1 MQTPPIDDPAV
12 SPSSLP
18 HSPKDRIDA
27 AIVDVL
33 QRWVAQVRARA
44 SFVSAVS
51 LLATLP
57 LLVYA
62 ALNLGINVDTVRVI
76 HPETPSR
83 IALEAFS
90 KLFPILNEAI
100 IVVLDAQTSEQAREA
115 VEELQVALE
124 AEPDYYKDV
133 FVPGGGDFFARNGL
147 LYLSLDELDEL
158 TDELAEAQPLIAELE
173 SDPSLSNLAEL
184 VDEGLDQ
191 LASDGSDDERWSAV
205 LDRVSYAIH
214 EVGEEHPVPVSWED
228 LLIGDAGGERG
239 ATGGTQRILLVEADI
254 DPNSLFD
261 AGRAADRLRAKAV
274 ELGFGP
280 ERGVQMRLT
289 GNPILNYDEIFGLLW
304 DIGTGG
310 LFCFIFVVVVLQR
323 AFHSFRMVL
332 AAIATLLV
340 GLIWT
345 GAFAAAVVGNLN
357 VVSLA
362 FAILFIGLGVDFAI
376 HLGMHYAAARREGA
390 DDAAAMDEALED
402 VGSSLL
408 ICTVTT
414 ATGFYV
420 FVPTYYLGVAELGL
434 IAGSGMFIVFFLTTT
449 FFPALLSSW
458 LRCDPPAV
466 PPHAFKLE
474 KSAFDVVESRPSL
487 VRWTALVLGFAAV
500 ASFPY
505 ATFDANNVLLRDAG
519 SESVS
524 TFDELLAGEDEASPW
539 FANVLAPDFPA
550 ARELADRLA
559 ELDVVSSAI
568 TLEDYVPS
576 EQEEKR
582 EILLDL
588 AFLLEPTGARVEEAP
603 ANEEERAALSRLS
616 ALLQTRAVDVGPQLA
631 TSMARLEQEIG
642 DFLEL
647 PDPGDTRLA
656 QLDALLLDPMPRQ
669 IARLRRALEPEE
681 VTLESLPTEIV
692 RRMIASDGRVRVQA
706 YPAEDLRQPN
716 SLPRFVHAITAI
728 EPSATGMAVNLV
740 GFGDATVASFQQ
752 ALVSAVVLITI
763 FVLML
768 WRRLREAGLV
778 MAPLILGASLTVAG
792 MVVLGISFNFV
803 NVIVIPLLL
812 GIGVDSGIHL
822 VHRATTLAPGEGAMV
837 ESTTARAV
845 LFSAVTT
852 IVSFGTLALSSH
864 RGMASLG
871 IVLMVGL
878 CWVVVCNLVVL
889 PALIERFPPGSR
901 TQQTP

>member
-1 MQTPPIDDPAV
+1 MPT
-12 SPSSLP
+12 SPSDDSTA
-18 HSPKDRIDA
+18 SPRGAPLSAKDRIDT
-27 AIVDVL
+27 AIFGAL
-33 QRWVAQVRARA
+33 RRWVAKVRAHA
-44 SFVSAVS
+44 SLVSAAI

-57 LLVYA
+57 LLVYT

-83 IALEAFS
+83 IALEAFAE
-90 KLFPILNEAI
+90 LFPILNEAI
-100 IVVLDAQTSEQAREA
+100 IVVLDARTSEQARDA
-115 VEELQVALE
+115 IEELQAALE
-124 AEPDYYKDV
+124 AEPTYYKDV
-133 FVPGGGDFFARNGL
+133 FVPGGGEFFARNGL
-147 LYLSLDELDEL
+147 LYLSLDELDDL
-158 TDELAEAQPLIAELE
+158 ADELAEAQPLIAELE
-173 SDPSLSNLAEL
+173 SDPSLGNLGEL
-184 VDEGLDQ
+184 VEEGLDQ

-205 LDRVSYAIH
+205 LDRVRYAVR
-214 EVGEEHPVPVSWED
+214 EVGEEHPVAVSWED
-228 LLIGDAGGERG
+228 LLLGDVAGEG
-239 ATGGTQRILLVEADI
+239 AAGGTQRILLVEADI

-261 AGRAADRLRAKAV
+261 AGRAADRLRAKAI

-289 GNPILNYDEIFGLLW
+289 GNPILNYDEIIGLLW
-304 DIGTGG
+304 DIGSGG
-310 LFCFIFVVVVLQR
+310 LICFVFVVLVLQR

-340 GLIWT
+340 GLVWT
-345 GAFAAAVVGNLN
+345 GAFAAAFVGNLN

-376 HLGMHYAAARREGA
+376 HLGMHYAAARRAGE

-420 FVPTYYLGVAELGL
+420 FIPTYYLGVAELGL
-434 IAGSGMFIVFFLTTT
+434 IAGSGMFIIFFLTTT
-449 FFPALLSSW
+449 FFPALLSSG

-474 KSAFDVVESRPSL
+474 KSAFDVVERRPAL
-487 VRWTALVLGFAAV
+487 VRWTALVLGFAAI
-500 ASFPY
+500 AAMPY

-519 SESVS
+519 SESVA

-539 FANVLAPDFPA
+539 FANALAPDFPA

-559 ELDVVSSAI
+559 ELDVVSTAI
-568 TLEDYVPS
+568 TLEDYVP
-576 EQEEKR
+576 EDQTEKR

-588 AFLLEPTGARVEEAP
+588 AFLLEPTGARIHDAP
-603 ANEEERAALSRLS
+603 TSAAERVALRDLS
-616 ALLQTRAVDVGPQLA
+616 ALLRSRSGDVGPRLAESMVQLERELDDFLVQPDPDD
-631 TSMARLEQEIG
+631 ARL
-642 DFLEL
+642 
-647 PDPGDTRLA
+647 TA
-656 QLDALLLDPMPRQ
+656 LDAVLLDPLPRQ

-681 VTLESLPTEIV
+681 VTLESLPAELV
-692 RRMIASDGRVRVQA
+692 RRMIASDGRIRVQA

-716 SLPRFVHAITAI
+716 ALPRFVHTITAI

-740 GFGDATVASFQQ
+740 GFGDATVASIQQ
-752 ALVSAVVLITI
+752 ALVSAVVLITC
-763 FVLML
+763 FVFVL
-768 WRRLREAGLV
+768 WRRLREAALV
-778 MAPLILGASLTVAG
+778 LAPLLLGASLTVAG

-822 VHRATTLAPGEGAMV
+822 VHRATTLAPGDGGMV

-845 LFSAVTT
+845 LFSALTT

-878 CWVVVCNLVVL
+878 CWVIVCNLVVL
-889 PALIERFPPGSR
+889 PALLERFPPGSR
-901 TQQTP
+901 AEQAP

>member
-1 MQTPPIDDPAV
+1 MPTSPLDDSAATPNGA
-12 SPSSLP
+12 S

-27 AIVDVL
+27 AIVGFL
-33 QRWVAQVRARA
+33 QRWVARVRARA
-44 SFVSAVS
+44 SLVSAGT

-57 LLVYA
+57 LLVYT

-83 IALEAFS
+83 VALEAFAE
-90 KLFPILNEAI
+90 LFPILNEAI
-100 IVVLDAQTSEQAREA
+100 IVVLDAQTSEQARDA
-115 VEELQVALE
+115 IEELQAALE
-124 AEPDYYKDV
+124 AEPGYYRDV

-147 LYLSLDELDEL
+147 LYLSVDELDEL
-158 TDELAEAQPLIAELE
+158 ADELAAAQPLIAELE
-173 SDPSLSNLAEL
+173 SDPSLSNLGEL
-184 VDEGLDQ
+184 VEDGLDER
-191 LASDGSDDERWSAV
+191 ASDGSDDERWSAV
-205 LDRVSYAIH
+205 LDRVRYAVR
-214 EVGEEHPVPVSWED
+214 EAGEEHPVAVSWED
-228 LLIGDAGGERG
+228 LLLGDTAGDG
-239 ATGGTQRILLVEADI
+239 ASGGTQRILLVEADI

-261 AGRAADRLRAKAV
+261 AGRAADRLRAKAI

-289 GNPILNYDEIFGLLW
+289 GNPILNYDEIIGLLW
-304 DIGTGG
+304 DIGSGG
-310 LFCFIFVVVVLQR
+310 IICFVFVVLVLYR

-340 GLIWT
+340 GLVWT
-345 GAFAAAVVGNLN
+345 GAFAAATVGNLN

-362 FAILFIGLGVDFAI
+362 FAILFIGLGVDFTI
-376 HLGMHYAAARREGA
+376 HLGMHYSSARRAGA

-408 ICTVTT
+408 ICTLTT

-458 LRCDPPAV
+458 LRCDAPEV

-474 KSAFDVVESRPSL
+474 KSAFDVVESRPAL

-539 FANVLAPDFPA
+539 FANALAPDFPA

-559 ELDVVSSAI
+559 ALDVVSTAI
-568 TLEDYVPS
+568 TLEDYVPDD
-576 EQEEKR
+576 QEEKR
-582 EILLDL
+582 EILMDL
-588 AFLLEPTGARVEEAP
+588 AFLLEPTGALVREAP
-603 ANEEERAALSRLS
+603 TQEEERVALRKLAALL
-616 ALLQTRAVDVGPQLA
+616 RARAGEVGPELA
-631 TSMARLEQEIG
+631 TSMARLEEELEI
-642 DFLEL
+642 FLAQ
-647 PDPGDTRLA
+647 PDPGDGRLTT
-656 QLDALLLDPMPRQ
+656 LDEVLLDPMPRQ
-669 IARLRRALEPEE
+669 IARLRRALEPDE

-706 YPAEDLRQPN
+706 YPATDLRKPN
-716 SLPRFVHAITAI
+716 SLPRFVHAITAV

-740 GFGDATVASFQQ
+740 GFGDATVESFQQ
-752 ALVSAVVLITI
+752 ALISAIVLITI
-763 FVLML
+763 FVLVL
-768 WRRLREAGLV
+768 WRRLREAALV
-778 MAPLILGASLTVAG
+778 MAPLLLGASLTVAG
-792 MVVLGISFNFV
+792 MVVLDISFNFV

-822 VHRATTLAPGEGAMV
+822 VHRATTLAPGEGDMV

-845 LFSAVTT
+845 LFSALTT

-878 CWVVVCNLVVL
+878 CWVVVCNLIVL
-889 PALIERFPPGSR
+889 PALLERFPPGSR
-901 TQQTP
+901 GEQAP